1 MPGGWPVGPGAQ
13 APPAAPVPA
22 PAPAPGGYAW
32 TAPAA
37 PGTGAPAG
45 YAWPQ
50 PAYAWPPPATDAPRA
65 YTGYPYPVAHAAA
78 GHPKVRLA
86 HRGLILTLVG
96 LIAVSVVIVVAAA
109 ASAKTSTPPSCRLVL
124 CAQPPTGPPVV
135 SGTVY
140 TSSTYGFSVS
150 YAGESGAQK
159 TAAGVQLGFDFNGSA
174 GTDTLAVLGQPAS
187 GQDAQAVV
195 QSIESSQF
203 ANAVPAYTIPG
214 AYVGYQLGYGVAFDV
229 WSNNADGSQS
239 KQRVLLMAAVRGS
252 LAIVVLAFG
261 PYLVLTPK
269 NGFAAKPTGA
279 DLPVAAVADPIVNSI
294 TWPSS

>member
-1 MPGGWPVGPGAQ
+1 MPGGWPV
-13 APPAAPVPA
+13 
-22 PAPAPGGYAW
+22 
-32 TAPAA
+32 APAA
-37 PGTGAPAG
+37 QAQAPAG

-50 PAYAWPPPATDAPRA
+50 PAYAWPSPATDAPRA
-65 YTGYPYPVAHAAA
+65 YTAYPYPIAHAAA

-86 HRGLILTLVG
+86 HRGLILTLVS

-109 ASAKTSTPPSCRLVL
+109 ATAKTPTPPSCRLVV
-124 CAQPPTGPPVV
+124 CAQPQTGPPVV

-140 TSSTYGFSVS
+140 TSSTYGFSVT
-150 YAGESGAQK
+150 YQGEAGT
-159 TAAGVQLGFDFNGSA
+159 TAAGVQLGFDFKGPA

-203 ANAVPAYTIPG
+203 PNAVPDYTIPG

-239 KQRVLLMAAVRGS
+239 KQRVLLMAAVRGN
-252 LAIVVLAFG
+252 LAIVVLASG
-261 PYLVLTPK
+261 PYLVLTPQ
-269 NGFAAKPTGA
+269 NGFASKPTGA